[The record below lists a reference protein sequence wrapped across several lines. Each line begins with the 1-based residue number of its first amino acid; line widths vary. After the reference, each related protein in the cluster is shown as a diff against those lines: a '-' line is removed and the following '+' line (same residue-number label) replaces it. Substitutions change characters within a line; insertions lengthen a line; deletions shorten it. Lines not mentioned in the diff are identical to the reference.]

1 MEIEKIKRVNIGDQ
15 VYEKLQKMIFDGN
28 WKSGDKLPSENVLA
42 ESFGVSRMTIRQELQ
57 KLVAIGLV
65 ETRIGE
71 GSYVKELSFATS
83 YVNGMIPALYLSDR
97 SVLDAME
104 FRIMTEVETAG
115 IAAEIA
121 TEEDVDHL
129 KKCYEKMMNNIDNIE
144 EYVKLDFHFH
154 RLICSIAG
162 NSIVIQ
168 VHYLLR
174 NVLQDVILNL
184 TKKIGPSN
192 GIEYDALIIRAIEQK
207 DGEAARKYMKEHLMK
222 TIELYQLE

>member
-1 MEIEKIKRVNIGDQ
+1 MEIEKVKRVNIGDQ
-15 VYEKLQKMIFDGN
+15 VYDRLQKMIFDGT

-71 GSYVKELSFATS
+71 GSFVKELSFAI
-83 YVNGMIPALYLSDR
+83 YMNGMIPAIYLGDR

-115 IAAEIA
+115 MAARKA
-121 TEEDVDHL
+121 TEEEDCRLICEDAM
-129 KKCYEKMMNNIDNIE
+129 KKMMDNIDDIE
-144 EYVKLDFHFH
+144 EYVTLDFHFH

-168 VHYLLR
+168 AHYLLR

-192 GIEYDALIIRAIEQK
+192 GVK
-207 DGEAARKYMKEHLMK
+207 
-222 TIELYQLE
+222 

>member
-1 MEIEKIKRVNIGDQ
+1 
-15 VYEKLQKMIFDGN
+15 
-28 WKSGDKLPSENVLA
+28 
-42 ESFGVSRMTIRQELQ
+42 MTIRQELQ

-71 GSYVKELSFATS
+71 GSFVKELSFAI
-83 YVNGMIPALYLSDR
+83 YMNGMIPAIYLGDR

-115 IAAEIA
+115 MAARKA
-121 TEEDVDHL
+121 TEEDVAHL
-129 KKCYEKMMNNIDNIE
+129 RRCYEKMMDNIDDIE
-144 EYVKLDFHFH
+144 EYVTLDFHFH

-168 VHYLLR
+168 AHYLLR

-192 GIEYDALIIRAIEQK
+192 GVKYHKLIIDAIEQK
-207 DGEAARKYMKEHLMK
+207 DEEAASGYMKEHLMK
-222 TIELYQLE
+222 TIELYQSE

>member
-83 YVNGMIPALYLSDR
+83 YVT
-97 SVLDAME
+97 ME
-104 FRIMTEVETAG
+104 
-115 IAAEIA
+115 
-121 TEEDVDHL
+121 
-129 KKCYEKMMNNIDNIE
+129 
-144 EYVKLDFHFH
+144 
-154 RLICSIAG
+154 
-162 NSIVIQ
+162 
-168 VHYLLR
+168 
-174 NVLQDVILNL
+174 
-184 TKKIGPSN
+184 
-192 GIEYDALIIRAIEQK
+192 
-207 DGEAARKYMKEHLMK
+207 
-222 TIELYQLE
+222 

>member
-1 MEIEKIKRVNIGDQ
+1 MEIEKVKRINIGDQ
-15 VYEKLQKMIFDGN
+15 VFDRLQKMIFEGT

-57 KLVAIGLV
+57 KLVALGLI

-71 GSYVKELSFATS
+71 GSYVKELSFAP
-83 YVNGMIPALYLSDR
+83 YMNGMIPAIYLSDR

-104 FRIMTEVETAG
+104 FRIMTEVDTAG
-115 IAAEIA
+115 IAARKA
-121 TEEDVDHL
+121 TEEDVAHL
-129 KKCYEKMMNNIDNIE
+129 RRCYEKMISKEDNLE
-144 EYVKLDFHFH
+144 EYVSLDFHFH

-192 GIEYDALIIRAIEQK
+192 GIKYHKLIIDAIENK
-207 DGEAARKYMKEHLMK
+207 DEEAAKSYMKEHLTK
-222 TIELYQLE
+222 TMELYQAE

>member
-144 EYVKLDFHFH
+144 EYVNLDFHFH

-192 GIEYDALIIRAIEQK
+192 GIEYHALIIRAIEQK